1 MSFLDDIVDVGS
13 SIWGTLTGPSVA
25 GGVAR
30 AAALGYMLKEV
41 TASIKKDNAVPS
53 TAQENNATTPDYGVR
68 EQVDPSTDNTVPV
81 VYGTAFLQGSV
92 IDAVLTNSNQTMY
105 YAIVLCERTGVK
117 LSDGQQSQVYIEEIY
132 WNGDK
137 LNWQGDGQTV
147 SSQTSADGVIDQSMN
162 GLVKF
167 WLYNNGSDNQVGP
180 LGVNLPYGTASAYN
194 VFPGWTVNHKMSNLI
209 FAIVE
214 VNYNKEKN
222 VTGLGT
228 LEFKIKNTMTQPGD
242 VLNDYLTNTVYGAGL
257 SPEEIYSE

>member
-13 SIWGTLTGPSVA
+13 SLWNTVTGSGMA
-25 GGVAR
+25 GGIAR

-41 TASIKKDNAVPS
+41 TASINKDNAVP
-53 TAQENNATTPDYGVR
+53 TQAQDTNSNTPDYGVR
-68 EQVDPSTDNTVPV
+68 EQVDPSTDNVIPV
-81 VYGTAFLQGSV
+81 VYGTAFIQGSV
-92 IDAVLTNSNQTMY
+92 IDAVLTNNNQTMY
-105 YAIVLCERTGVK
+105 YAIALCERTGVK
-117 LSDGQQSQVYIEEIY
+117 LSDGLQSELYIENIY

-180 LGVNLPYGTASAYN
+180 LGVNLPYGTASAYS
-194 VFPGWTVNHKMSNLI
+194 VFPNWTVDHKMSNLI
-209 FAIVE
+209 FAIVK
-214 VNYNKEKN
+214 VDYNKEKN

-242 VLNDYLTNTVYGAGL
+242 CLNDYLTNTCYGAGL
-257 SPEEIYSE
+257 GPEEIYSE